1 MSPTQRTLQNL
12 RERGYF
18 VEVVERWNPHA
29 RIRQDLFKWV
39 DLVAVKAGEPIL
51 GVQTTTG
58 SNASARIQKAL
69 GNPAL
74 SHWLRAGG
82 RLAVFA
88 WTPHKRRLVD
98 GGWSSRPT
106 YDLRELEVSLAE
118 VEAQDGPAAVVIGPE
133 GVPDVASSM
142 PDVHPNG
149 GEE

>member
-29 RIRQDLFKWV
+29 HIRQDLFKWV
-39 DLVAVKAGEPIL
+39 DLVAVKGGEPIL

-58 SNASARIQKAL
+58 SNASARIQKAR

-88 WTPHKRRLVD
+88 WTPHKRRLVG
-98 GGWSSRPT
+98 GGWSSRPA
-106 YDLRELEVSLAE
+106 YDLRELEVGLLD
-118 VEAQDGPAAVVIGPE
+118 VEAADGPAAVTIGPE
-133 GVPDVASSM
+133 GVPQEAPATPEVSS
-142 PDVHPNG
+142 NG
-149 GEE
+149 GVK

>member
-12 RERGYF
+12 RSRGYF

-29 RIRQDLFKWV
+29 KIRQDLFKWV

-51 GVQTTTG
+51 GVQTTSG
-58 SNASARIQKAL
+58 PNASARIQKAQ

-88 WTPHKRRLVD
+88 WAAHKRRLVT
-98 GGWSSRPT
+98 GGWSTRPT
-106 YDLRELEVSLAE
+106 YDLRELEVTLAD
-118 VEAQDGPAAVVIGPE
+118 VEADGPATVQIRPE
-133 GVPDVASSM
+133 TIPQGDSTEPTMDM
-142 PDVHPNG
+142 NG